1 MKEYIVLTQKS
12 ILDMEYENEK
22 QWEQDCL
29 ALYEEQN
36 AILKANGIEND
47 DVKSYI
53 VHFFDSD
60 FFDEQTTELT
70 IDDAIQCLAIKD
82 GVDLVQ
88 YENGN
93 YGYVAYYGTCD
104 NGFEILGA

>member
-1 MKEYIVLTQKS
+1 MIPKYKVLTQKS

-29 ALYEEQN
+29 ALYKEQN
-36 AILKANGIEND
+36 SILKENGIDNLE
-47 DVKSYI
+47 SQW
-53 VHFFDSD
+53 VHFFESPYSYDIIVKTD
-60 FFDEQTTELT
+60 
-70 IDDAIQCLAIKD
+70 IDDAIEHLAIKD

-93 YGYVAYYGTCD
+93 YGYVAYYSGVD
-104 NGFEILGA
+104 NGFEIYA